1 MLVTTRQSEE
11 VAVTE
16 PATPT
21 GPFSGRTAWSR
32 SLPPPLRA
40 FLQTESASAGV
51 LLLATVAALVWANL
65 APEAYAVFWET
76 PLTIRVGDVGLTL
89 TLRKWVNSGLMTF
102 FFFVVGLEARR
113 EFDLGELR
121 QRRRATLPVLA
132 GIGGMTVPVVIFLA
146 LNAGRA
152 SAAGWGVTMS
162 TDTAFALGLLALV
175 ARGLPDRVRIFLL
188 TVVVVDDLLAL
199 LVIATIYSGPVALR
213 PLLLTLGILGGIL
226 LLRLARIRYGLLY
239 FLFGAAAWVAL
250 QASGVEPV
258 VLGLVLG
265 LLTSAYAPKRDD
277 LERATDLFRLFRE
290 QPTPEL
296 AESAR
301 VGLAQSLSP
310 NERLQRAY
318 HPWTSYVI
326 VPLFAL
332 ANAGIEISSEF
343 LARAATSPITLGI
356 VAGYVFGKPIGI
368 VGTAWIVSRLT
379 RGRLRIPIGWAALA
393 GTGAIAGIGF
403 TVSLLIAGLAFSGP
417 ELQEAKLGI
426 LSAALLASL
435 VAWMIF
441 GLTARLSPVRRTR
454 ALLGTAETLIDLAA
468 PVEEERDHIRGPA
481 DARVTLV
488 EYGDFECPY
497 CGQAEPVVRTLLHN
511 MGDLR
516 YVWRHL
522 PLTDVHPNAAL
533 SAEAAEAADRQ
544 GAFWPMHDLL
554 LQHQQELRPVDLV
567 RYAADLGLDVDR
579 FREDLRRHIG
589 AARVAEDVDSAGS
602 SGVAGTP
609 TFFINGRR
617 QYGAY
622 DIDTLTAAVKTAK
635 AQAKLDV
642 PDSSRSGRR
651 QTG

>member
-1 MLVTTRQSEE
+1 M
-11 VAVTE
+11 
-16 PATPT
+16 
-21 GPFSGRTAWSR
+21 
-32 SLPPPLRA
+32 
-40 FLQTESASAGV
+40 
-51 LLLATVAALVWANL
+51 AALVWANL
-65 APEAYAVFWET
+65 APEAYLVVWET
-76 PLTIRVGDVGLTL
+76 PLAIRVGDAGLTL
-89 TLRKWVNSGLMTF
+89 TLREWVNSGLMTF

-121 QRRRATLPVLA
+121 ERRRVALPVLA
-132 GIGGMTVPVVIFLA
+132 GLGGMIVPVVIFLA
-146 LNAGRA
+146 LNAGRP
-152 SAAGWGVTMS
+152 SATGWGMTMS

-175 ARGLPDRVRIFLL
+175 ARGVPDRVRIFLL
-188 TVVVVDDLLAL
+188 TVVVVDDLVAL
-199 LVIATIYSGPVALR
+199 LVIAIVYSGPVSPRPFLLALG
-213 PLLLTLGILGGIL
+213 LFGGML
-226 LLRLARIRYGLLY
+226 LLRLARIRFGLLH
-239 FLFGAAAWVAL
+239 FLLAVAAWVAL

-258 VLGLVLG
+258 VLGLAVG
-265 LLTSAYAPKRDD
+265 LLTSAYAPARAD

-343 LARAATSPITLGI
+343 LVRAATSPITLGI
-356 VAGYVFGKPIGI
+356 VSGYVLGKPIGI
-368 VGTAWIVSRLT
+368 VGTSWLVSRLT
-379 RGRLRIPIGWAALA
+379 RGRLRIPVGWAALA

-403 TVSLLIAGLAFSGP
+403 TVSLLIASLAFSGP

-435 VAWMIF
+435 LAWMIF
-441 GLTARLSPVRRTR
+441 GLTARLTPAARTR
-454 ALLGTAETLIDLAA
+454 ALLGTAGTLIDRAV
-468 PVEEERDHIRGPA
+468 PVEDARDHIRGPA
-481 DARVTLV
+481 DAKVTLV

-497 CGQAEPVVRTLLHN
+497 CGQAEPVVRTLLRN

-567 RYAADLGLDVDR
+567 RYAADLGLDVDQ
-579 FREDLRRHIG
+579 FREDLRRHVG

-602 SGVAGTP
+602 SGVTGTP

-635 AQAKLDV
+635 AQAKVDV
-642 PDSSRSGRR
+642 PDSLRSGRR

>member
-1 MLVTTRQSEE
+1 
-11 VAVTE
+11 
-16 PATPT
+16 
-21 GPFSGRTAWSR
+21 
-32 SLPPPLRA
+32 
-40 FLQTESASAGV
+40 LQTESGSAGV

-65 APEAYAVFWET
+65 AAEAYVVVWET
-76 PLTIRVGDVGLTL
+76 PLAIRVGDVSLTL
-89 TLRKWVNSGLMTF
+89 TLREWVNSGLMTF

-121 QRRRATLPVLA
+121 QRRRVALPVLA
-132 GIGGMTVPVVIFLA
+132 GLGGMIVPVVIFLA
-146 LNAGRA
+146 LNAGRP
-152 SAAGWGVTMS
+152 SAAGWGMAMS

-175 ARGLPDRVRIFLL
+175 ARGVPDRVRIFLL
-188 TVVVVDDLLAL
+188 TVVVVDDLVAL
-199 LVIATIYSGPVALR
+199 LVIATVYSGPVSPRPFLLAL
-213 PLLLTLGILGGIL
+213 GFFGGML
-226 LLRLARIRYGLLY
+226 LLRLARVRYGLLY
-239 FLFGAAAWVAL
+239 FLLGAAGWVAL

-258 VLGLVLG
+258 VLGLAVG
-265 LLTSAYAPKRDD
+265 LITSAYAPARGD

-332 ANAGIEISSEF
+332 ANAGVQISSEF
-343 LARAATSPITLGI
+343 LARAATSPITLGV
-356 VAGYVFGKPIGI
+356 VAGYVLGKPIGI
-368 VGTAWIVSRLT
+368 VGTAWLFSRLAP
-379 RGRLRIPIGWAALA
+379 GRLRIPVGWAALA

-403 TVSLLIAGLAFSGP
+403 TVSLLIASLAFHGP

-426 LSAALLASL
+426 LSAAMLASL
-435 VAWMIF
+435 LAWMIF
-441 GLTARLSPVRRTR
+441 RLTARLPPARRTR
-454 ALLGTAETLIDLAA
+454 ALLGTAETLIDLAV
-468 PVEEERDHIRGPA
+468 PVDEERDHIRGPA
-481 DARVTLV
+481 DAKVTLV

-497 CGQAEPVVRTLLHN
+497 CGQAEPVVRTLLQN

-554 LQHQQELRPVDLV
+554 LEHQQQLRPVDLV
-567 RYAADLGLDVDR
+567 RYAAELGLDVDR
-579 FREDLRRHIG
+579 FREDLRRHVS

-602 SGVAGTP
+602 SRVAGTP

-642 PDSSRSGRR
+642 PHRPR
-651 QTG
+651 

>member
-1 MLVTTRQSEE
+1 
-11 VAVTE
+11 
-16 PATPT
+16 
-21 GPFSGRTAWSR
+21 
-32 SLPPPLRA
+32 LRA
-40 FLQTESASAGV
+40 FLQTESGSAGI
-51 LLLATVAALVWANL
+51 LLVATVAALAWANL
-65 APEAYAVFWET
+65 APGAYDSAWET
-76 PLTIRVGDVGLTL
+76 PLTIRLGDVGLSL
-89 TLRKWVNSGLMTF
+89 TLREWVNSGLMTF
-102 FFFVVGLEARR
+102 FFFVIGLEARR

-121 QRRRATLPVLA
+121 QRRRAALPVLA

-152 SAAGWGVTMS
+152 SAAGWGATMS
-162 TDTAFALGLLALV
+162 TDSAFALGLLALV

-199 LVIATIYSGPVALR
+199 LVIATVYSGPVALR
-213 PLLLTLGILGGIL
+213 PLLLALGILGGIL
-226 LLRLARIRYGLLY
+226 LLRLARVRYGLLY
-239 FLFGAAAWVAL
+239 FLFGAASWVAL
-250 QASGVEPV
+250 EASGIEPV
-258 VLGLVLG
+258 VIGLVLG

-290 QPTPEL
+290 QPTPQL
-296 AESAR
+296 AASAR

-326 VPLFAL
+326 VPIFAL
-332 ANAGIEISSEF
+332 ANAGIEISEEF
-343 LARAATSPITLGI
+343 LARAGTSPITLGI

-368 VGTAWIVSRLT
+368 VGTAWLVSRLS

-403 TVSLLIAGLAFSGP
+403 TVSLLIASLAFSGP

-435 VAWMIF
+435 LAWMIF
-441 GLTARLSPVRRTR
+441 GTTARLSPARRTR
-454 ALLGTAETLIDLAA
+454 AVLGTAETLIDLAV
-468 PVEEERDHIRGPA
+468 PVDPDRDHIRGPA
-481 DARVTLV
+481 EAKVTLV

-497 CGQAEPVVRTLLHN
+497 CGQAEPVVRALLAN
-511 MGDLR
+511 FGDLR

-554 LQHQQELRPVDLV
+554 LEHQKELRPVHLE

-579 FREDLRRHIG
+579 FREDLRRRLG
-589 AARVAEDVDSAGS
+589 AARIADDVDSAGS
-602 SGVAGTP
+602 SGVVGTP

-622 DIDTLTAAVKTAK
+622 DIDTLTAAVKTARS
-635 AQAKLDV
+635 QAKLDL
-642 PDSSRSGRR
+642 PDRPRA
-651 QTG
+651 